1 MVTVLPPLRSVFH
14 TMRNVPSSSPFSAA
28 RATAALS
35 QLAPPYSNRPID
47 TANGNSNVHYL
58 TYSSAYPCFVLRY

>member
-1 MVTVLPPLRSVFH
+1 MVTVLPPLRSALH

-35 QLAPPYSNRPID
+35 QLAPPYANRPID
-47 TANGNSNVHYL
+47 TTNGGSNVRYP
-58 TYSSAYPCFVLRY
+58 TYSSGYPCFVLRY